1 MNTNKIIKSISLLI
15 IGIILIMPFT
25 TCLAD
30 AGFNSSYSSND
41 SGYSSD
47 YSSYYFSDGPD
58 GSSGSSFSLMCNSA
72 FTCKLEL
79 VLFIILWGIP
89 AFLLTKY
96 LVSRIIQTIKYK
108 NSKKKKTTSNNKS
121 TKKKA
126 VKRNK
131 V

>member
-1 MNTNKIIKSISLLI
+1 MNTNKIIKSITLLI

-47 YSSYYFSDGPD
+47 YSSFDFSDGPD

-89 AFLLTKY
+89 AFFLGKY
-96 LVSRIIQTIKYK
+96 LVSRIIETIKYK
-108 NSKKKKTTSNNKS
+108 KAKKKKQAKKKKTT
-121 TKKKA
+121 KKK
-126 VKRNK
+126 
-131 V
+131 

>member
-1 MNTNKIIKSISLLI
+1 MNTNKIIKSITLLI

-47 YSSYYFSDGPD
+47 YSSFDFSDGPD

-89 AFLLTKY
+89 AFFLGKY
-96 LVSRIIQTIKYK
+96 LVSRIIETIKYK
-108 NSKKKKTTSNNKS
+108 KAKNKKQAKKKKTT
-121 TKKKA
+121 KKK
-126 VKRNK
+126 
-131 V
+131 